1 VGQKGLDPLLYEGD
15 LDDDEPEVAP
25 VSPDVVFHADSLL
38 GYADGDWLEFAP
50 RMMDT
55 WVDEEITKN
64 TACT

>member
-1 VGQKGLDPLLYEGD
+1 
-15 LDDDEPEVAP
+15 
-25 VSPDVVFHADSLL
+25 VVFHADSLL

-64 TACT
+64 MAGTYSL